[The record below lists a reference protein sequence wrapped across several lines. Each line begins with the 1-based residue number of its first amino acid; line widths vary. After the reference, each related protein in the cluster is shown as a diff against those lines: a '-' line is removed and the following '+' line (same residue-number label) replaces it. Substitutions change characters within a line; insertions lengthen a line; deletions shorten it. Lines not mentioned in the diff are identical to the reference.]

1 MSVKNPQAQVQAIII
16 PNRKTVLNDGM
27 KPMHCV
33 WPYNWLLPSL
43 IITFMSRW
51 KTQIQDLD

>member
-1 MSVKNPQAQVQAIII
+1 MSVKNPQVQAIII

-33 WPYNWLLPSL
+33 
-43 IITFMSRW
+43 
-51 KTQIQDLD
+51 